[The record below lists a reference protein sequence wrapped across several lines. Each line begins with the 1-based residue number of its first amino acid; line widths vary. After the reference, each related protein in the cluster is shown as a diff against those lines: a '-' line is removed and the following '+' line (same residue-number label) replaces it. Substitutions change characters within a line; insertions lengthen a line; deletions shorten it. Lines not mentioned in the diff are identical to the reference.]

1 MYNWLFF
8 LHITGLVVWI
18 GSLTVLFVL
27 LATMSK
33 KTNLIG
39 SVTEFALID
48 STVKIVRWLTNP
60 GALVVLLTG
69 IFMIME
75 MGLMGQ
81 DKPFWLRFMEE
92 TGGLIIILSIVLLAI
107 QNRRIRKYLIEM
119 KRDHAPFEKVRRILS
134 QYVAMM
140 AGSVVLAL
148 VVVYVVSMKYA

>member
-18 GSLTVLFVL
+18 GSLTVLFVFL
-27 LATMSK
+27 TTMSK
-33 KTNLIG
+33 KANLMG
-39 SVTEFALID
+39 SAAEFTLID
-48 STVKIVRWLTNP
+48 STVKMVRWLANP
-60 GALVVLLTG
+60 GALVVLLSG

-81 DKPFWLRFMEE
+81 NKPFWLKFMEE
-92 TGGLIIILSIVLLAI
+92 TGGLVIILSFVLLAI
-107 QNRRIRKYLIEM
+107 HNRRIRKHMTEM
-119 KRDHAPFEKVRRILS
+119 KRNGTPFNKARRVLT

-148 VVVYVVSMKYA
+148 VVVFVVSMKYA